1 MPHLIEA
8 NGVFKSYDGASQ
20 PVDVLRGID
29 FAMEERELIGVY
41 GTSGAGKSTLLHV
54 LGGLDKPNEGE
65 VSLMG
70 RGLTGMDD
78 AELAKTRNES
88 VGFVFQFYH
97 LLGEFSALENVM
109 LPCLIAGKRRTEARN
124 LAWQALEH
132 MGLAHRA
139 AHRPAELS
147 GGEQQRVAI
156 ARAAVMRPKVIF
168 ADEPTGNLDRAT
180 GERVWEY
187 LLQLNSD
194 SGMGMIVVSHN
205 NDLLGQIE
213 TLFELKDGKLNS
225 IGG

>member
-1 MPHLIEA
+1 MPQLVEA
-8 NGVFKSYDGASQ
+8 NGVFKSYDGAAQ
-20 PVDVLRGID
+20 PVEVLRGID
-29 FAMEERELIGVY
+29 FSMAEGELIGVY
-41 GTSGAGKSTLLHV
+41 GASGAGKSTLLHV
-54 LGGLDKPNEGE
+54 LGGLDEPDEGD
-65 VSLMG
+65 VRLMG
-70 RGLTGMDD
+70 RGLTGMTD
-78 AELAKTRNES
+78 ADLAKTRNES

-109 LPCLIAGKRRTEARN
+109 LPCLIAGGRKAEARKR
-124 LAWQALEH
+124 AREALDH
-132 MGLAHRA
+132 MGLLHRA

-156 ARAAVMRPKVIF
+156 ARAAVMRPKVIL

-205 NDLLGQIE
+205 HDLLGQIE
-213 TLFELKDGKLNS
+213 TLIELKDGKLSS